1 MSSSS
6 QSPIPE
12 TQEQIAKIHKSVD
25 WTTQILEERRR
36 VVEMLHEYQ
45 LMNEYNAP
53 MYSLEELVREV
64 LLYVDTLEN
73 MVKFTRKRKIGE
85 I

>member
-1 MSSSS
+1 MSSL
-6 QSPIPE
+6 SPE
-12 TQEQIAKIHKSVD
+12 LQEKIAYINKSVD
-25 WTTQILEERRR
+25 RATTMLEEHRR

-45 LMNEYNAP
+45 LRNEYNAP

-64 LLYVDTLEN
+64 LKYVDTLEN
-73 MVKFTRKRKIGE
+73 MVKFTRKRKNGE